1 VRRSPWQLTFCVAL
15 SPFPFMLSGKLGRLG
30 NLLAQSYQQLFAK
43 LFILLELPGLL
54 EKLGLPFPNQI
65 RLLRLELPILLE
77 KLKLP
82 ELLKNQKRK
91 TPFLNQIKKG
101 LLEMLKPELLKFEL
115 LGKTQR
121 LHVKLF
127 LLTKQKLLLLTLSLL
142 TLPNP
147 KKIPPR
153 HDAVGA
159 ARRHD

>member
-1 VRRSPWQLTFCVAL
+1 
-15 SPFPFMLSGKLGRLG
+15 MLDKL
-30 NLLAQSYQQLFAK
+30 A
-43 LFILLELPGLL
+43 
-54 EKLGLPFPNQI
+54 LPFPNQI
-65 RLLRLELPILLE
+65 RLQGLKPRNLLE
-77 KLKLP
+77 NPKFTKLLKL
-82 ELLKNQKRK
+82 ERRK